1 MDAEMVKRVLDRLQG
16 ELEQVWADGYKAGVD
31 ATLHAMEKSRSDGVG
46 PRIAGPEVCLM
57 PIDDD

>member
-16 ELEQVWADGYKAGVD
+16 ELEQVWIDGYKAGVD
-31 ATLHAMEKSRSDGVG
+31 ATLHTMGKNRSDGVG
-46 PRIAGPEVCLM
+46 SSIAGPEVRLM